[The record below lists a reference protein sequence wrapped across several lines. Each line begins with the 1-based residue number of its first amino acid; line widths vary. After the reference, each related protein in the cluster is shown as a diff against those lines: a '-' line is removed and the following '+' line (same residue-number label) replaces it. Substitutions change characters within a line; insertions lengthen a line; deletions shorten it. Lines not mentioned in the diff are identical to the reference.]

1 MIMILELI
9 LHWDM
14 NLDNGI
20 RMAIS
25 KLEPSA
31 VLFYGSRPDEIINS
45 FPNVDFYVYEGN
57 NSQKLKER
65 KNG

>member
-1 MIMILELI
+1 M
-9 LHWDM
+9 
-14 NLDNGI
+14 DNGI